1 MSRAERIKC
10 ILGSRRFLAPAL
22 VFLSAVGSIA
32 SGCGSV
38 EKGGGTGLPATLK
51 DVPAVRLNFR
61 YEADVPAP
69 PEDPKKKEN
78 DRNAGVQADFDQ
90 SRTASQDILDRTLAS
105 PSGERVL
112 AVYHRAGD
120 LPSEFRLDIYT
131 AEGKLLRRI
140 TPDTMAVHFP
150 DTIVWSPDSKTVA
163 FVGMLRGAQTAD
175 ADAAPTV
182 PAVPNTAVP
191 TPAQANTNSN
201 AAANAAEDQ
210 TPEATP
216 PPATPQPPAPVLT
229 FRTEQ
234 IYTCDADGS
243 GLKPVTQNE
252 GLIYFYYVW
261 SPDSS
266 MLAAL
271 ASTAREWQ
279 YVQFR
284 ADTNGEIFVPL
295 GRPRVVEKN
304 GRERRLDDAMTRVQ
318 PVWSPDSGKVAVAY
332 DTQVR
337 IYDAGG
343 TAPTQA
349 AIPLKNALLLS
360 SQAFDQQQQQK
371 LTSDNSNSGGETPA
385 PSAANSAAQGSTL
398 PDENTLVSFNP
409 IIALAWPGDAEL
421 YFQTAFV
428 KRMKNE
434 ADSVMS
440 FPRWHRLIFS
450 PQAGV

>member
-1 MSRAERIKC
+1 M
-10 ILGSRRFLAPAL
+10 APAADPETS
-22 VFLSAVGSIA
+22 VASSNQNANAAV
-32 SGCGSV
+32 V
-38 EKGGGTGLPATLK
+38 P
-51 DVPAVRLNFR
+51 DVNSNV
-61 YEADVPAP
+61 
-69 PEDPKKKEN
+69 
-78 DRNAGVQADFDQ
+78 
-90 SRTASQDILDRTLAS
+90 
-105 PSGERVL
+105 
-112 AVYHRAGD
+112 
-120 LPSEFRLDIYT
+120 
-131 AEGKLLRRI
+131 
-140 TPDTMAVHFP
+140 DTN
-150 DTIVWSPDSKTVA
+150 TVA
-163 FVGMLRGAQTAD
+163 TPAMP
-175 ADAAPTV
+175 AAPTGI
-182 PAVPNTAVP
+182 
-191 TPAQANTNSN
+191 
-201 AAANAAEDQ
+201 
-210 TPEATP
+210 
-216 PPATPQPPAPVLT
+216 LT

-234 IYTCDADGS
+234 IYICNAEGDGAKS
-243 GLKPVTQNE
+243 ITQNE